1 MKDLEQ
7 EEIKVAKD
15 IIMNELRILIECNEL
30 LKRTDNSSLQKIV
43 FEIKENKKEYI
54 QSLLKLAEKA
64 DLQFNSDELK
74 LISDT
79 NSIFPKKQNEF
90 TPLY

>member
-1 MKDLEQ
+1 MKDLKQ

-15 IIMNELRILIECNEL
+15 IIINELQLLVECNEL
-30 LKRTDNSSLQKIV
+30 LKQAGNSSLQKIV

-54 QSLLKLAEKA
+54 QSLLKLAETA
-64 DLQFNSDELK
+64 NLQFDSEELK
-74 LISDT
+74 LIA
-79 NSIFPKKQNEF
+79 NVNNIFTKKQNEF

>member
-74 LISDT
+74 LISDA

>member
-1 MKDLEQ
+1 MKDLKQ

-15 IIMNELRILIECNEL
+15 IIINELQLLVECNEL
-30 LKRTDNSSLQKIV
+30 LKQAGNSSLQKIV

-54 QSLLKLAEKA
+54 QSLLKLAETA
-64 DLQFNSDELK
+64 NLQFDSEELK
-74 LISDT
+74 LIA
-79 NSIFPKKQNEF
+79 NVNNIFTKKQNNF

>member
-30 LKRTDNSSLQKIV
+30 LKRADNSSLQKIV

-74 LISDT
+74 LISDA

>member
-1 MKDLEQ
+1 MKDLKQ

-15 IIMNELRILIECNEL
+15 IIINELQILVECNEL
-30 LKRTDNSSLQKIV
+30 LKQAGNSSLQKIV

-54 QSLLKLAEKA
+54 QSLLKLAETA
-64 DLQFNSDELK
+64 NLQFDSEELK
-74 LISDT
+74 LIA
-79 NSIFPKKQNEF
+79 NVNNIFTKKQNEF

>member
-1 MKDLEQ
+1 MKDLKQ

-15 IIMNELRILIECNEL
+15 IIINELQILVECNEL
-30 LKRTDNSSLQKIV
+30 LKQAGNSSLQKIV

-54 QSLLKLAEKA
+54 QSLLKLAETA
-64 DLQFNSDELK
+64 NLQFDSEELK
-74 LISDT
+74 LIA
-79 NSIFPKKQNEF
+79 NVNNIFTKKQNNF